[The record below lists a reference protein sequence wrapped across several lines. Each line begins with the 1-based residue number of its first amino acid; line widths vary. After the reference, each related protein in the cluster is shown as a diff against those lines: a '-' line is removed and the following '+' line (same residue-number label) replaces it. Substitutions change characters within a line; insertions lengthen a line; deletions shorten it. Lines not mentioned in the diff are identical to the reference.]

1 MAPGLRAL
9 IAEELGRP
17 AGPEAE
23 AMAARLAARAGVVA
37 VLFYGARLRE
47 GAGEGPLDFYLLTDS
62 NTAYHGFGLPALAN
76 RLLPPNVSPSYSR
89 RSAGMRRRS
98 DYDPKPPFST
108 VEYVVRN
115 SKL

>member
-23 AMAARLAARAGVVA
+23 AMAARLAARAGVAA

-47 GAGEGPLDFYLLTDS
+47 GAGEGPLDLYLLTDGD
-62 NTAYHGFGLPALAN
+62 TAYHGFGLTALAN
-76 RLLPPNVSPSYSR
+76 RVL
-89 RSAGMRRRS
+89 
-98 DYDPKPPFST
+98 
-108 VEYVVRN
+108 
-115 SKL
+115 SKF

>member
-9 IAEELGRP
+9 IAEELDRP

-23 AMAARLAARAGVVA
+23 AMAARLATRPGVTA

-62 NTAYHGFGLPALAN
+62 DTAYHGFGLAALTERAMV
-76 RLLPPNVSPSYSR
+76 PNQPWIS
-89 RSAGMRRRS
+89 
-98 DYDPKPPFST
+98 
-108 VEYVVRN
+108 
-115 SKL
+115 LIHWL